1 MNYLYLLL
9 PMLSVYLVGAFYP
22 VGKEAGKDIPFRP
35 PSWVFGVVW
44 PILLILIGYSWTL
57 RPGLTNYYLLLTLL
71 LSTWSIFYA
80 NNRMLAFFNILAT
93 ISLTVYLIL
102 HKFKKNHKSFSID
115 GMSEIKF
122 DKSGKVLN
130 HIDHWDSLSQLII
143 KLPNLGIVV
152 RLILKFF
159 KM

>member
-9 PMLSVYLVGAFYP
+9 PMFSVYLVGVFYP
-22 VGKEAGKDIPFRP
+22 IGKEAGKDIPFRP

-80 NNRMLAFFNILAT
+80 NNRMFAFLNILAT
-93 ISLTVYLIL
+93 IGLTVYLIL
-102 HKFKKNHKSFSID
+102 HKFKKKSSYLLIPLVAWLSFASYLAYNSI
-115 GMSEIKF
+115 
-122 DKSGKVLN
+122 
-130 HIDHWDSLSQLII
+130 
-143 KLPNLGIVV
+143 
-152 RLILKFF
+152 
-159 KM
+159 

>member
-9 PMLSVYLVGAFYP
+9 PMFSVYLVGVFYP
-22 VGKEAGKDIPFRP
+22 IGKEAGKDIPFRP

-80 NNRMLAFFNILAT
+80 NNRMFAFLNILAT
-93 ISLTVYLIL
+93 IALTLYLIL
-102 HKFKKNHKSFSID
+102 HKFKKKSSYLLIPLVAWLSFASYLAYNSI
-115 GMSEIKF
+115 
-122 DKSGKVLN
+122 
-130 HIDHWDSLSQLII
+130 
-143 KLPNLGIVV
+143 
-152 RLILKFF
+152 
-159 KM
+159 